1 MRHCHTH
8 PRFGA
13 LYLTPGEFQAAWQQ
27 HRNGA
32 TDAAMADALP
42 TGIYARNQY
51 IRILADWPDR
61 QAFLQARGLTDQLNR
76 ETLFV
81 DAIQEIVDAQ
91 P

>member
-1 MRHCHTH
+1 MHKAHTH

-13 LYLTPGEFQAAWQQ
+13 LYLTPGENLIIWQQ

-32 TDAAMADALP
+32 TDAAMAASLP
-42 TGIYARNQY
+42 TGTYAKNQFP
-51 IRILADWPDR
+51 RILADWPDR

-81 DAIQEIVDAQ
+81 NAIQEITDAQ